1 MKAKVNKVSIELVQ
15 GNQFTLNCDAIVVP
29 ANTTL
34 DLSDDMLALVGE
46 SVQIEC
52 KQIRWCDVGSAVITT
67 AGNLQNVKKLIHTVE
82 PHWGEGAERGKLANA
97 TWRCLELA
105 EANQLTS
112 LSFPAISV
120 GALGY
125 PVENC
130 ARTMLEKI
138 IDFTFEPLKSVRTV
152 VLCLS
157 EKLTFD
163 VFKEEFQRQLENLKE
178 SGEGK
183 VRV

>member
-1 MKAKVNKVSIELVQ
+1 MKAKVNKVSIEVIQ
-15 GNQFTLNCDAIVVP
+15 GNQLALTTDAIVIP

-34 DLSDDMLALVGE
+34 DLSDEMIALVGE
-46 SVQIEC
+46 SVQHEC
-52 KQIRWCDVGSAVITT
+52 RQIGWCDVGSAVITT
-67 AGNLQNVKKLIHTVE
+67 AGNLQNATKLIHTVG

-105 EANQLTS
+105 EENQIAS

-120 GALGY
+120 GTLGY

-138 IDFTFEPLKSVRTV
+138 IDFTFEPLKSVRHVT
-152 VLCLS
+152 LCFS
-157 EKLTFD
+157 EKVTFD
-163 VFKEEFQRQLENLKE
+163 IFEEEFNRQLENLKE